1 MQAKS
6 AECPVAGAIG
16 KQKDTT
22 MQSTPFNLR
31 RSTGFVIIEAMVAL
45 MLVAFAAL
53 AISKIT
59 TMVLQSAGD
68 SRARSEANVLAQA
81 KLERMR
87 NSLVE
92 SDFTTVAALG
102 NTSESVTGA
111 TAAFTVNTNVTNPGG
126 GAKQRKIEVSVAWT
140 SATKEQ
146 QAVNVSTEVA
156 WGNAENQAITNTGGG
171 GGGTS
176 AVTPRGA
183 AQRINKDYGSTP
195 PADAVSVPNS
205 DNKAYVR
212 KSGDT
217 SELIVKVGDKYL
229 GVLQTPGD
237 FSRIQGGV
245 YFDPS
250 AKQLPN
256 MNTFDLRLSSEGECV
271 HNSSSGS
278 TPANSSNGKTYANF
292 GYTCFVGTGWYG
304 NVGLSSSDLQGKS
317 FQSCVGDPARTA
329 VAKLTSPHGDLSPI
343 RTYRGFEKSGSDYL
357 STGMANNSYYPN
369 SEGSTIYGKPTPVD
383 YGYTASGLG
392 NQFNQHFYVT
402 SITGQ
407 ATCKS
412 VMPEDIFAKNAGK
425 FLCISPDNSTA
436 TDQCPDVWPNF
447 EGYVASGGSG
457 GGSGGGSTCTTVIS
471 GSTPTAYP
479 NNKAKISISP
489 TGTCKANGKDQANGY
504 SCSGV
509 TTAQGTTLTLTL
521 VSNPEPTLTVTTT
534 ATCDNKTVNF
544 Y

>member
-1 MQAKS
+1 MKPNSLLPRQNA
-6 AECPVAGAIG
+6 
-16 KQKDTT
+16 
-22 MQSTPFNLR
+22 
-31 RSTGFVIIEAMVAL
+31 GFVIIEAMVAL

-111 TAAFTVNTNVTNPGG
+111 TAAFTVNTSVTNPGG
-126 GAKQRKIEVSVAWT
+126 GAKQRKIEVNVAWT
-140 SATKEQ
+140 SASKEQ

-156 WGNAENQAITNTGGG
+156 WGNAENQAVTNNGGG
-171 GGGTS
+171 VGGTS
-176 AVTPRGA
+176 AITPRGA
-183 AQRINKDYGSTP
+183 AQRTSKDYGTTIP
-195 PADAVSVPNS
+195 EGAKSVPNT
-205 DNKAYVR
+205 DDKAYVR

-217 SELIVKVGDKYL
+217 SELIVKVGDKYI
-229 GVLQTPGD
+229 GVLQSPGD
-237 FSRIQGGV
+237 FSKIQGNV
-245 YFDPS
+245 YFDPG
-250 AKQLPN
+250 ANQLPN

-271 HNSSSGS
+271 YNSSSS
-278 TPANSSNGKTYANF
+278 TAKTTSGGKDYFYF

-304 NVGLSSSDLQGKS
+304 NVGLSSRDTQGKS
-317 FQSCVGDPARTA
+317 FQTCVGDPGFTA
-329 VAKLTSPHGDLSPI
+329 QAKLTSPHGDLSPI
-343 RTYRGFEKSGSDYL
+343 RTYRGFEQSGSNYL
-357 STGMANNSYYPN
+357 STGMANNSSYPS
-369 SEGSTIYGKPTPVD
+369 SEGSTVYGKPTPVD
-383 YGYTASGLG
+383 YGYTASGLA

-412 VMPEDIFAKNAGK
+412 VMPAAIFAKNAGK

-457 GGSGGGSTCTTVIS
+457 GGSGGGSACTTVIS

-479 NNKAKISISP
+479 NNKATITISP
-489 TGTCKANGKDQANGY
+489 SGTCKANGNGQANGY
-504 SCSGV
+504 SCSGI
-509 TTAQGTTLTLTL
+509 TSAKDTTLTLTL
-521 VSNPEPTLTVTTT
+521 VDTSTSKPSPTLTVTTT
-534 ATCDNKTVNF
+534 ATCDTKTVNF
-544 Y
+544 